1 VLKFLLAFSAVF
13 GALFLTAEAQSG
25 PAGQPTFKSSA
36 SLVTIQASVRTSRG
50 RPIRGLTSADFE
62 VLDNG
67 ERRSIVSLSDTQAS
81 LTLALLID
89 TSGSMVGGVKLGM
102 VQHAFDSV
110 VPHLRPGK
118 DEAAVFAF
126 DSSLRQLRPFTS
138 DLGSLRSALR
148 EIEPYG
154 TTSLYDATAAAARVL
169 ADRTSTH
176 KAIILFTDGTD
187 TSSRLDAA
195 GVSALASSIGVPVY
209 VVVAVP
215 PVDQRTM
222 IEAPESRG
230 RSNGA
235 DLRQLADWTGGL
247 LVFATDYTEMTV
259 SAARVLD
266 ELRHQYVLA
275 IEPATMREWRRL
287 EIRVRNTQAVI
298 RARSGYFGG

>member
-1 VLKFLLAFSAVF
+1 MHRFLLAFSAVF
-13 GALFLTAEAQSG
+13 GALFLSVEAQT
-25 PAGQPTFKSSA
+25 PPIGQPTFKSAA
-36 SLVTIQASVRTSRG
+36 SLVTIQTSVRTNKG
-50 RPIRGLTSADFE
+50 RPIRGLTKADFE

-89 TSGSMVGGVKLGM
+89 TSGSMGGGVKLGM

-118 DEAAVFAF
+118 DDAAVFAF
-126 DSSLRQLRPFTS
+126 DSGLRQLRPFTS
-138 DLGSLRSALR
+138 NLDSLRSALR

-154 TTSLYDATAAAARVL
+154 TTSLYDATAAAAREL
-169 ADRTSTH
+169 AARTSTH

-187 TSSRLDAA
+187 TSSKLDAA
-195 GVSALASSIGVPVY
+195 GVSALASSVGVPVY

-222 IEAPESRG
+222 IESSDSRA
-230 RSNGA
+230 SASGA

-247 LVFATDYTEMTV
+247 LVFATNYAEMTV

-275 IEPATMREWRRL
+275 IEPARMPEWRRL
-287 EIRVRNTQAVI
+287 EVRVRKTQAVI

>member
-1 VLKFLLAFSAVF
+1 MHRFLLAFSAVF
-13 GALFLTAEAQSG
+13 GALFLTGEAQTPSV
-25 PAGQPTFKSSA
+25 GQPTFKSA
-36 SLVTIQASVRTSRG
+36 AALVTIQTSVRTSKG
-50 RPIRGLTSADFE
+50 RPIRGLTKADFE

-67 ERRSIVSLSDTQAS
+67 ERRSIVSLSDSQAS

-89 TSGSMVGGVKLGM
+89 TSGSMGGGVKLGM

-126 DSSLRQLRPFTS
+126 DSGLRQLRPFTS
-138 DLGSLRSALR
+138 DLDSLRSALR

-154 TTSLYDATAAAARVL
+154 TTSLYDATAAAARGL

-222 IEAPESRG
+222 IESSDSRA
-230 RSNGA
+230 SASGA

-247 LVFATDYTEMTV
+247 LVFAANYAEMTV

-275 IEPATMREWRRL
+275 IEPASMREWRRL
-287 EIRVRNTQAVI
+287 EVRVRKSQVVI